1 MELVQLGHCLKDVA
15 AEVGVSDITI
25 KRYRDCNPEFNKRFL
40 ECTQIGWENL
50 ARLKRCGIRTY
61 KRKAIISP
69 NYYEKPH
76 TEPPVA
82 SQGQIRTIDRP
93 ETWMGLP
100 IRPRPTDYSVDTPYY
115 LNPTTAEVEIIK
127 NGILRVCPMDLWER
141 NHIPQLSEPFIIE
154 VF

>member
-1 MELVQLGHCLKDVA
+1 MARPRKISEATEEHILELVQLGHCLKDVA

-50 ARLKRCGIRTY
+50 
-61 KRKAIISP
+61 P